1 MIGTSRRV
9 DIEVFN
15 FYCVLF
21 YVFMGEFPR
30 VDDLFDDR
38 ILRILTVSP
47 IYSNEIGMK
56 LEWLQISLV
65 PPERNMKLSVRLISG
80 ARTLAN

>member
-1 MIGTSRRV
+1 M
-9 DIEVFN
+9 
-15 FYCVLF
+15 
-21 YVFMGEFPR
+21 
-30 VDDLFDDR
+30 DDLFDDR

-65 PPERNMKLSVRLISG
+65 PPERNMKLSIRLISG

>member
-1 MIGTSRRV
+1 MIGDSRKV

-21 YVFMGEFPR
+21 YVFMGQFPR
-30 VDDLFDDR
+30 VDHLFDDL

-65 PPERNMKLSVRLISG
+65 PSEKHEAFNSSYIRR
-80 ARTLAN
+80 